1 MGWTKISDAGAFDS
15 SSGTSLSCTSTLNV
29 AASDSLIVLVGWEG
43 GDTTITV
50 SDGGSNTFTI
60 EPTHV
65 SSVCGVVGYILIA
78 SVNGTATFTATWGA
92 ARTWRRILVVQARPD
107 SGETVT
113 KDDGPADLIG
123 AGTSIASDNINTSG
137 TDEIIFGFGSAY
149 FTGSTWSAQQIAG
162 SAADA
167 SIFISGR
174 ADVCCVWYKIFT
186 TDPGDGIN
194 ATATKSGSGEWYG
207 GILAFKSALSI
218 TIEQEGFRF
227 RNDDGN
233 ETTATWDGSQDT
245 DITQPQNTTRR
256 IRFILN
262 TSGNANAILPKL
274 EGKPAN
280 AANWIGLS

>member
-65 SSVCGVVGYILIA
+65 TGVVGYILIA

-92 ARTWRRILVVQARPD
+92 ERTWRRILVVQARPD

-123 AGTSIASDNINTSG
+123 SGTSIASDNINTSG

-174 ADVCCVWYKIFT
+174 TDVCCVWYKIFT

-194 ATATKSGSGEWYG
+194 ATATKSGPGEWYG
-207 GILAFKSALSI
+207 GILAFKSVAAGATLDQG
-218 TIEQEGFRF
+218 TI
-227 RNDDGN
+227 
-233 ETTATWDGSQDT
+233 
-245 DITQPQNTTRR
+245 PV
-256 IRFILN
+256 
-262 TSGNANAILPKL
+262 
-274 EGKPAN
+274 GKRKMFYVA
-280 AANWIGLS
+280 